1 MLRTVSRNK
10 KLTFNNCSVT
20 LYFLILII
28 SFLVNCPFVQS
39 QEESAIQK
47 QFSFSTLTVNE
58 GLSQNSVLS
67 IAQDTI
73 GYIWFNTEDGLNK
86 YDGREFTHYNVPSG
100 ETKRE
105 VKYISGELFVDSAGI
120 LWVVANSGKLNRYQQ
135 ETDSFH
141 EVPRFEQVITMA
153 QDTDQNYYIGT
164 YGEGLFKIDHH
175 TKDTVQILKPKDRH
189 FAVCSFLETD
199 DKTILATTD
208 DGIIEIKDNDYQF
221 IELAPETIFSR
232 FAKSK
237 TGTLF
242 LGSYEK
248 GLYLKSK
255 NDTGFKSFTG
265 FDNYPLPGNLIVKD
279 LLVDKQ
285 DRLWITTERLGVFL
299 VDFSV
304 KTVQNFIYDK
314 NDPYALSSNSLF
326 FMLEDNA
333 GVIWIGTQGN
343 GVCYY
348 DAYLKKFN
356 VLTDDQVSQNVN
368 IDGVRA
374 IATSENNTIWV
385 GTEDQGLTKI
395 DLAAQDYNT
404 YSTTNSDLLGNRIV
418 SLFYDEGGLW
428 IGHLN
433 NGLQKIDANGKM
445 TFYKETA
452 PFTVLK
458 IFKDVSGNMWL
469 CTNHGLLQF
478 DQDKGIKKQ
487 FTSENSSLASNYYIS
502 TVEQDIN
509 TIEQGDA
516 NTLWVG
522 TEFDGLYRLDILENK
537 FLEVEGISD
546 RIFSLHYDNPMLW
559 IGTNGNGLKSYNIK
573 ENRIKTYTKKDGLP
587 NDIIYGILPDTEGNL
602 WLSSNK
608 GITKL
613 KIENDSISA
622 IENYSN
628 YFGLQSYEFNAGA
641 FHKNSSGILYFG
653 GIKGLNWF
661 NPKDLKTNPVPPKT
675 ALTKLEV
682 FNKEIPF
689 SNELQLGHTENTL
702 SFTFSSLQFAQPE
715 LNQYKY
721 RLVNNDAD
729 WISAGNN
736 NVAHYTNLPPNKYE
750 FQVLSSN
757 YDGIWNTEPTTY
769 SFTILKPWYWTNLAK
784 AGYVLA
790 LLFMLFGIYRYL
802 SWRWQMK
809 MELAQEHDEKER
821 LQKLDEL
828 KNRLYTNISHEIR
841 TPLTLISGP
850 VENQLAKKGLQ
861 EQDKKELNL
870 VKRSADRLLNL
881 VNQMLDLSKLESG
894 KLELNVSEDNL
905 NIFLNEVLSSF
916 EFQAKVKG
924 LDFEQQIKVQ
934 KLAWFDRDALEK
946 IISNLL
952 SNAIKYTSSKGKITF
967 NAQQQEHHLIVSVI
981 NDSHSLAQEDLSRI
995 FDRFYQTDK
1004 NNKGAGIGLSLVKE
1018 LTTRLHGSV
1027 IAQLDHANRVQFT
1040 VNIPTEA
1047 SYFATNEISRS
1058 KEVKKIDSNVNYALN
1073 NSTEL
1078 ERSSQKPLLLLV
1090 EDDPDIR
1097 QYIKSI
1103 FKTNYRIEEAINGEE
1118 GLKKSFESNPDLIIS
1133 DVMMPVMD
1141 GIEMCNTL
1149 KFDTRTSHIPIIL
1162 LTAKSGEQHEIEGLR
1177 TGADAYINKPF
1188 NREKLVITVQ
1198 KLIDLRLKLQK
1209 HFSQY
1214 LSITP
1219 DITITSTESR
1229 FLSQLKKV
1237 LDSHISDPD
1246 FNSEFFCRQ
1255 MGMSRTQ
1262 LHRKLTAIVGMST
1275 TEFIRSQRLKL
1286 ASDLLLNTDASVS
1299 EVAYQVGF
1307 STPSYFNR
1315 CFKEYFGKTPSAFK
1329 A

>member
-10 KLTFNNCSVT
+10 KFTFNNCSFT
-20 LYFLILII
+20 IYFLILTI
-28 SFLVNCPFVQS
+28 SFLINCPVLQS
-39 QEESAIQK
+39 QIESSIQK
-47 QFSFSTLTVNE
+47 QFSFSNLTVNE

-73 GYIWFNTEDGLNK
+73 GFIWFNTEDGLNK
-86 YDGREFTHYNVPSG
+86 YDGRKFTHYNVPSG
-100 ETKRE
+100 STKRE
-105 VKYISGELFVDSAGI
+105 VKYISGELFVDRAGV
-120 LWVVANSGKLNRYQQ
+120 LWVVANSGKLNRYRH

-141 EVPRFEQVITMA
+141 EVSKFEQVISIS
-153 QDTDQNYYIGT
+153 QDTNQNYYIGT
-164 YGEGLFKIDHH
+164 YGEGLFKIDHE
-175 TKDTVQILKPKDRH
+175 TKDTVQILKPKDKH
-189 FAVCSFLETD
+189 FAVCSFLETEY
-199 DKTILATTD
+199 KTILATTD
-208 DGIIEIKDNDYQF
+208 DGIIEIKDDNYQF

-237 TGTLF
+237 TGTIF

-255 NDTGFKSFTG
+255 TDTGFKSFTG
-265 FDNYPLPGNLIVKD
+265 FQNYPLPSNLIVKD

-285 DRLWITTERLGVFL
+285 DRLWITTERHGVFL
-299 VDFSV
+299 VDFSLN
-304 KTVQNFIYDK
+304 TVQNFIYDK

-374 IATSENNTIWV
+374 IATSEDNTIWV

-395 DLAAQDYNT
+395 DLVAQKYNT
-404 YSTTNSDLLGNRIV
+404 YSTENSNLLGNRIV
-418 SLFYDEGGLW
+418 SLFYDEGSLW

-433 NGLQKIDANGKM
+433 NGLQKIDANGEM

-458 IFKDVSGNMWL
+458 IFKDDSGKMWL

-478 DQDKGIKKQ
+478 DQEKGITKQ

-509 TIEQGDA
+509 IIEQGDA

-537 FLEVEGISD
+537 FLEVEDISD
-546 RIFSLHYDNPMLW
+546 RIFSLYYDNPVLW
-559 IGTNGNGLKSYNIK
+559 IGTNGNGLKSYNTK
-573 ENRIKTYTKKDGLP
+573 ENTIKTYTKKEGLP
-587 NDIIYGILPDTEGNL
+587 NDIIYGILPDTDGNL

-613 KIENDSISA
+613 KIKNDSISD

-641 FHKNSSGILYFG
+641 FHKNLNGILYFG

-661 NPKDLKTNPVPPKT
+661 NPKDIKTNPVPPKT

-689 SNELQLGHTENTL
+689 SNELQLGHNENTL

-721 RLVNNDAD
+721 RLVNNDVD
-729 WISAGNN
+729 WISAGNK

-757 YDGIWNTEPTTY
+757 YDGIWNRQPTTY

-784 AGYVLA
+784 AGYVSA
-790 LLFMLFGIYRYL
+790 LLIILFGIYRYL
-802 SWRWQMK
+802 KWRWQMK
-809 MELAQEHDEKER
+809 MQFAQEHDEKER

-850 VENQLAKKGLQ
+850 VQNQLARKGLK

-894 KLELNVSEDNL
+894 KLELKVNEGNL
-905 NIFLNEVLSSF
+905 KIFLKEILSSF
-916 EFQAKVKG
+916 EFQAKEKG
-924 LDFEQQIKVQ
+924 LYFEEQIKVQ
-934 KLAWFDRDALEK
+934 KSAWFDRDALEK

-952 SNAIKYTSSKGKITF
+952 SNAIKYTPTKGKIVF
-967 NAQQQEHHLIVSVI
+967 KAQHQNHYLIVSVI
-981 NDSHSLAQEDLSRI
+981 NDSQSLTKEDLSKI

-1004 NNKGAGIGLSLVKE
+1004 NNDGAGIGLSLVKE

-1027 IAQLDHANRVQFT
+1027 IAQLDDANRVKFT

-1047 SYFATNEISRS
+1047 SYFGTNEISRT
-1058 KEVKKIDSNVNYALN
+1058 KKVKKINSSVNHPSSN
-1073 NSTEL
+1073 SIEL
-1078 ERSSQKPLLLLV
+1078 ERKSQKPLLLLV
-1090 EDDPDIR
+1090 EDDQDIR
-1097 QYIKSI
+1097 QYTKSI
-1103 FKTNYRIEEAINGEE
+1103 FKANYRIEEATNGVE
-1118 GLKKSFESNPDLIIS
+1118 GLQKSFKSNPDLIIS
-1133 DVMMPVMD
+1133 DIMMPVMD
-1141 GIEMCNTL
+1141 GINMCNTL

-1188 NREKLVITVQ
+1188 NIEKLVITAQ
-1198 KLIDLRLKLQK
+1198 KLIDIRFKLQK

-1219 DITITSTESR
+1219 EIAITSTENQ
-1229 FLSQLKKV
+1229 FLTQLKKV
-1237 LDSHISDPD
+1237 LDTHITDPD
-1246 FNSEFFCRQ
+1246 FNSEFFCRK

-1262 LHRKLTAIVGMST
+1262 LHRKLTAIVGMPT

-1286 ASDLLLNTDASVS
+1286 ASQLLLNTDASVS

-1315 CFKEYFGKTPSAFK
+1315 CFKEQFGKTPSVFK
-1329 A
+1329 S